1 MTMRIRSEM
10 RSVWTLFASSLA
22 LAVFAAWPI
31 ATAHADDQKSDFALF
46 DQEGATPDVSVQCG
60 AAKAGG
66 HEPAPFV
73 MYITMS
79 NRSAIGGVS
88 GLVHVKYHDGD
99 LVDYAIPV
107 DTTVQIT
114 LAGGGTPGTDDIIE
128 VTGTGG
134 AKLVGQVSLMTQNG
148 VKPKVLL
155 GGKSFCTTTPFGQS
169 PPFPL

>member
-1 MTMRIRSEM
+1 MRNVSKLL
-10 RSVWTLFASSLA
+10 VFGLA
-22 LAVFAAWPI
+22 LVVFAAWPVI
-31 ATAHADDQKSDFALF
+31 TARADNQKSDFALF
-46 DQEGATPDVSVQCG
+46 DQEDPTPDVSVQCG
-60 AAKAGG
+60 AAQAGQA
-66 HEPAPFV
+66 APFV

-148 VKPKVLL
+148 VKPKPLL
-155 GGKSFCTTTPFGQS
+155 GGKSFCTTTPFGGT

>member
-1 MTMRIRSEM
+1 MTN
-10 RSVWTLFASSLA
+10 VCKLFASGLA
-22 LAVFAAWPI
+22 LVVLAAWPI
-31 ATAHADDQKSDFALF
+31 AMVHADNEKSDFALF
-46 DQEGATPDVSVQCG
+46 DQEGGTPDVSVQCG
-60 AAKAGG
+60 AAQAGG
-66 HEPAPFV
+66 HQPGPFT

-88 GLVHVKYHDGD
+88 GLVHVKYRDGD
-99 LVDYAIPV
+99 SVDYAIPV

-114 LAGGGTPGTDDIIE
+114 LAGGGTPGTDDVIE

-148 VKPKVLL
+148 VKPKGLL
-155 GGKSFCTTTPFGQS
+155 GGSSFCTTTPFGQS

>member
-1 MTMRIRSEM
+1 MRNACK
-10 RSVWTLFASSLA
+10 LFVFGLA
-22 LAVFAAWPI
+22 VAVFAAWQV
-31 ATAHADDQKSDFALF
+31 AVARADDQRSDFALF

-60 AAKAGG
+60 AAKADG
-66 HEPAPFV
+66 HQPAPFT

-88 GLVHVKYHDGD
+88 GLIHVKYHDGD

-114 LAGGGTPGTDDIIE
+114 LAGGTPGTDDVIE
-128 VTGTGG
+128 VTGTNG

-148 VKPKVLL
+148 VKHNSLL
-155 GGKSFCTTTPFGQS
+155 GKNFCTTTPFGQN

>member
-1 MTMRIRSEM
+1 MRNGSIM
-10 RSVWTLFASSLA
+10 RNVLRFFASGLA
-22 LAVFAAWPI
+22 LAIFAWPL
-31 ATAHADDQKSDFALF
+31 AVRADNQKSDFALF

-60 AAKAGG
+60 AQARGQKAG
-66 HEPAPFV
+66 PFV

-107 DTTVQIT
+107 DTTPQIS
-114 LAGGGTPGTDDIIE
+114 LAGGGTPGTDDVIE

-134 AKLVGQVSLMTQNG
+134 AKLVGQVSLLTQNA
-148 VKPKVLL
+148 VKAPALL
-155 GGKSFCTTTPFGQS
+155 GGSSFCTTTPFGGT

>member
-1 MTMRIRSEM
+1 MKGKSKLRNVVKTFGFGI
-10 RSVWTLFASSLA
+10 A
-22 LAVFAAWPI
+22 LAVAAAWPF
-31 ATAHADDQKSDFALF
+31 AVARADTTKTDFALY

-60 AAKAGG
+60 AAFGRNK
-66 HEPAPFV
+66 PAPFT
-73 MYITMS
+73 MHITMS
-79 NRSAIGGVS
+79 NRTVIGGVN

-128 VTGTGG
+128 VSGTGG
-134 AKLVGQVSLMTQNG
+134 AKLVGQVSLITENG
-148 VKPKVLL
+148 VKPNSLVAAH
-155 GGKSFCTTTPFGQS
+155 SFCTTTPFGGT

>member
-1 MTMRIRSEM
+1 MRKVSRLL
-10 RSVWTLFASSLA
+10 VSSLA

-31 ATAHADDQKSDFALF
+31 ALVHADDQKADFALF
-46 DQEGATPDVSVQCG
+46 DQEGATPDVSAQCG

-66 HEPAPFV
+66 NQPAPFV

-88 GLVHVKYHDGD
+88 GFVHVKYRDGD

-114 LAGGGTPGTDDIIE
+114 LAGGGTPGTDDVIE

-134 AKLVGQVSLMTQNG
+134 AKLVGQVSLLTQNG
-148 VKPKVLL
+148 IKPKGLL
-155 GGKSFCTTTPFGQS
+155 GGKNFCTTTPFGQN

>member
-1 MTMRIRSEM
+1 MMRNRSEK
-10 RSVWTLFASSLA
+10 RNVWKLFVPGLVF
-22 LAVFAAWPI
+22 AVFAAWPI
-31 ATAHADDQKSDFALF
+31 VMAHADDQKSDFALF
-46 DQEGATPDVSVQCG
+46 DQEGVTPDVSVQCG
-60 AAKAGG
+60 AGKAGG
-66 HEPAPFV
+66 HQPGPFI

-88 GLVHVKYHDGD
+88 GLIHVKYHDGD

-148 VKPKVLL
+148 IKPKGLL
-155 GGKSFCTTTPFGQS
+155 GGSSFCTTTPFGQS

>member
-1 MTMRIRSEM
+1 MRNVLKLI
-10 RSVWTLFASSLA
+10 ASSLA
-22 LAVFAAWPI
+22 LAVFTTWPI
-31 ATAHADDQKSDFALF
+31 AMAHADNQKADFALF
-46 DQEGATPDVSVQCG
+46 DQEPATPDVSVQCG
-60 AAKAGG
+60 AAQAG
-66 HEPAPFV
+66 HDAPFI

-134 AKLVGQVSLMTQNG
+134 AVLVGQVSLMTQNG
-148 VKPKVLL
+148 VKPKPLL
-155 GGKSFCTTTPFGQS
+155 GGSSFCTTTLFGGT

>member
-1 MTMRIRSEM
+1 MRN
-10 RSVWTLFASSLA
+10 VWKVFAPSLA
-22 LAVFAAWPI
+22 LVVLAAWPI
-31 ATAHADDQKSDFALF
+31 AKAHADNQKSDFALF
-46 DQEGATPDVSVQCG
+46 DQEGATPNVSVQCG
-60 AAKAGG
+60 ATQAGG
-66 HEPAPFV
+66 HQAAPFT

-134 AKLVGQVSLMTQNG
+134 AVLVGQVSLMTQNG

-155 GGKSFCTTTPFGQS
+155 GGHSFCTTTPFGGT

>member
-1 MTMRIRSEM
+1 MRRVLKFFPVIM
-10 RSVWTLFASSLA
+10 ALTVIAVWPLA
-22 LAVFAAWPI
+22 AAR
-31 ATAHADDQKSDFALF
+31 ADGQKSDFALF

-60 AAKAGG
+60 AAKAAGSQR
-66 HEPAPFV
+66 APFV

-79 NRSAIGGVS
+79 NRSAIGGVN
-88 GLVHVKYHDGD
+88 GLIHVKYHDGD

-114 LAGGGTPGTDDIIE
+114 LAGGSTPGTDDAIE
-128 VTGTGG
+128 VTGTDG

-148 VKPKVLL
+148 VKPKALL
-155 GGKSFCTTTPFGQS
+155 GGKNFCTTTPFGSS